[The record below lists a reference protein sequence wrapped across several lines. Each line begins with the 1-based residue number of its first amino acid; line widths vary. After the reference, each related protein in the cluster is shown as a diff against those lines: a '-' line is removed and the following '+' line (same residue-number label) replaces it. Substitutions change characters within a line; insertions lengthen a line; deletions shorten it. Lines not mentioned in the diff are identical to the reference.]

1 MSETSQRPG
10 SNGGPSGP
18 MRVPPHSIEAER
30 SLLGAMLLSEHAVSS
45 VASIVDADD
54 FYRPAHRHIFD
65 AIQSLYAAGQ
75 GIDAVTVADELER
88 AGVLEAVGGTATLVS
103 LQAGTPAI
111 TNAEHYARIVEE
123 KALLRR
129 LIATATDVAEL
140 GYQPLDDIE
149 KTIDT
154 AESLIFSVAQKRTN
168 DTLAPLAPLLD
179 TSLEHLEALFER
191 GSAITGTPTGYT
203 DLDNLLSGLQPG
215 ALVVV
220 GARPA
225 MGKCLAWDTPIVD
238 PTTGAVRTMAEQ
250 HRRGIAGDST
260 PVVSLGEDMRLGV
273 RVPSAH
279 VDDGIKPVV
288 RVTTALG
295 RTIRCTWT
303 HPFLTTSGWRPLLD
317 LEVGD
322 RVAVP
327 RELPVFGDRQWTDH
341 QVSLLGLLLGDG
353 CVTPPG
359 PGGSLRFAGTNPQI
373 VAELHSC
380 ASAFG
385 AHVRPTGRPGIF
397 RITGRVGS
405 GACVN
410 PVLEW
415 VRSLGLGG
423 CGEHDKHVPAE
434 AFELPRHHIA
444 LLLNRLFATDGWA
457 SIQLDTGAAQIG
469 FASVSERL
477 ARDVQHLL
485 LRLGIIAALR
495 RREVRHGEGR
505 RTAFQLT
512 ITHRPSIL
520 TFAEEVG
527 ILGKQEALDAVVE
540 VVRSRR
546 SDHPGGDTVPA
557 EVWSE
562 VDAARG
568 DRSWAHV
575 AGELAAVRSA
585 ASPSTNAHVGRPA
598 VGCERLGSFAVALE
612 DAGLH
617 RLAASD
623 VWWDRIVSIEADG
636 VDQVYD
642 LTVPGDHN
650 FVAADI
656 CVHNTAF
663 ALGMAAHA
671 AVRER
676 LPVLFFSLE
685 MGHLELTQRLIAA
698 EARIDATKLRTGK
711 LVDADWTKITKAIG
725 RLAEGGMW
733 IDDNPAL
740 TVMEIRAKAR
750 RLQDKLGTK
759 LGMIVVDYL
768 QLMSGRGSAE
778 SRQVEVAEISRGL
791 KVLARELETP
801 VVALSQLSRQLELRA
816 DKRPMLA
823 DLRESGCLT
832 AGTRVLRADT
842 GAEVTLGELL
852 ASGERDV
859 PVWSLADDWTLVPAT
874 MTHAFPSGTKET
886 FRLRLASGREV
897 EATAN
902 HPFRTIDGWT
912 ALGDLTVG
920 SRVAVPR
927 VVHTPEQVDA
937 DPSVPPEVLAERAVA
952 DGRVP
957 EEAMRLSDH
966 ALGRVVA
973 EIYGRIGSLG
983 VGELRGRPLVR
994 LTATTR
1000 SRRLAEDLQL
1010 LLVRLGVQSRLT
1022 DIGTGRSAR
1031 WRLWVHGAE
1040 HQRRFLERAGVAG
1053 ERGRVAAE
1061 ALAALEGVEPN
1072 PNVDTIPCGVRNL
1085 VVSELERAGMT
1096 RRGLAEALGES
1107 YAGGYLLGTETRP
1120 RCPSRERLA
1129 RIAEAVESK
1138 ELMAVATSD
1147 VFWDEVVD
1155 IEPLGEQPVF
1165 DATVLGTHNFVAN
1178 GIVVHNSIE
1187 QDADVVMFLYR
1198 DEVYH
1203 PDTSDKDT
1211 AEVIV
1216 AKHRAGRTGVCR
1228 LVFLDYCTLFANM
1241 ATGE

>member
-1 MSETSQRPG
+1 
-10 SNGGPSGP
+10 
-18 MRVPPHSIEAER
+18 MRVPPHSIEAEK

-65 AIQSLYAAGQ
+65 AVQALYAAGQ
-75 GIDAVTVADELER
+75 GIDAVTVADELDR
-88 AGVLEAVGGTATLVS
+88 AGVLEAIGGTATLVS

-129 LIATATDVAEL
+129 LIAAANDVAEL

-149 KTIDT
+149 KTVDS
-154 AESLIFSVAQKRTN
+154 AESLIFAVAQRRTN
-168 DTLAPLAPLLD
+168 DTLAPLGPLLD

-215 ALVVV
+215 ALVVI

-225 MGKCLAWDTPIVD
+225 MGKCLAWDTPVVD
-238 PTTGAVRTMAEQ
+238 PLTGAVRTMEDQ
-250 HRRGIAGDST
+250 HRRGRAGEAT
-260 PVVSLGEDMRLGV
+260 PVLSLGDDLRL
-273 RVPSAH
+273 RVAEPSAH
-279 VDDGIKPVV
+279 VDDGRKPVV

-303 HPFLTTSGWRPLLD
+303 HPFRTIEGWRPLLD
-317 LEVGD
+317 LAVGD
-322 RVAVP
+322 RIAVP
-327 RELPVFGDRQWTDH
+327 RELPVFGDRRWGDH
-341 QVSLLGLLLGDG
+341 EVSLLGLLLGDG
-353 CVTPPG
+353 CVTR
-359 PGGSLRFAGTNPQI
+359 PGGTGSVRFAGTNPEI
-373 VAELHSC
+373 VAELQRC
-380 ASAFG
+380 ADAFG
-385 AHVRPTGRPGIF
+385 VHVRPTGRPGNF
-397 RITGRVGS
+397 RLSTRIGS
-405 GACVN
+405 GHAVN
-410 PVLEW
+410 PVIEW
-415 VRSLGLGG
+415 VGALGLAG
-423 CGEHDKHVPAE
+423 CGAHDKHVPSE
-434 AFELPRHHIA
+434 AFELPRRHVA

-457 SIQLDTGAAQIG
+457 SVQQTGAAQIG
-469 FASVSERL
+469 FASVSEQL

-485 LRLGIIAALR
+485 LRLGIVAALR
-495 RREVRHGEGR
+495 RRSVRHGDGR

-512 ITHRPSIL
+512 ITHRPSL
-520 TFAEEVG
+520 LAFADEVG
-527 ILGKQEALDAVVE
+527 ILGKEAALAAVVAA
-540 VVRSRR
+540 VRSRR
-546 SDHPGGDTVPA
+546 SDHPGDDTLPV
-557 EVWSE
+557 EVWTSIE
-562 VDAARG
+562 AARG
-568 DRSWAHV
+568 ERSWAQV
-575 AGELAAVRSA
+575 AREVAAQHGVTVGVG
-585 ASPSTNAHVGRPA
+585 PNLHVGTRA
-598 VGCERLGSFAVALE
+598 VGRERLGSFATGLA

-617 RLAASD
+617 RLATSD
-623 VWWDRIVSIEADG
+623 VWWDRIVSIEPDG

-650 FVAADI
+650 FVAADL

-685 MGHLELTQRLIAA
+685 MGHLELTQRLIAS
-698 EARIDATKLRTGK
+698 EARIEATKLRTGK
-711 LVDADWTKITKAIG
+711 LVDSDWTKITKAIG
-725 RLAEGGMW
+725 RLGEGGLW

-759 LGMIVVDYL
+759 LGLIVVDYL

-852 ASGERDV
+852 DSGERDV
-859 PVWSLADDWTLVPAT
+859 PVWSLDDDGKLVPAT
-874 MTHAFPSGTKET
+874 MTHAFPSGTKPT

-902 HPFRTIDGWT
+902 HPFRTVTGW
-912 ALGDLTVG
+912 ARLDELAVG

-927 VVHTPEQVDA
+927 VVHAPERVDRT
-937 DPSVPPEVLAERAVA
+937 PSVPAAELADRAVA
-952 DGRVP
+952 DGLVP
-957 EEAMRLSDH
+957 AEVH
-966 ALGRVVA
+966 ALVDDALAGVLA
-973 EIYGRIGSLG
+973 EVFGRIGSLG

-1000 SRRLAEDLQL
+1000 ARRLAEDLQL
-1010 LLVRLGVQSRLT
+1010 LLLRFGVQSRLT
-1022 DIGTGRSAR
+1022 DVGTGRRPR

-1040 HQRRFLERAGVAG
+1040 QQRRFLERVGVAG
-1053 ERGRVAAE
+1053 ERGAAAAE
-1061 ALAALEGVEPN
+1061 ALDALEGVEPN
-1072 PNVDTIPCGVRNL
+1072 PNVDTVPCEVRDL
-1085 VVSELERAGMT
+1085 VVSELA
-1096 RRGLAEALGES
+1096 LAAMSQRDLAAELGES
-1107 YAGGYLLGTETRP
+1107 YCGGYLLGTATRP
-1120 RCPSRERLA
+1120 RCSSRERLA
-1129 RIAEAVESK
+1129 RIADAVESK
-1138 ELMAVATSD
+1138 ELMAIATSD

-1155 IEPLGEQPVF
+1155 VEPLGEQPVY

-1203 PDTSDKDT
+1203 PDTNDKDT